1 MIANDP
7 SLTNAQVMNIIKSTA
22 RDVGTPGVDQYTGY
36 GVVDAAAALKAP
48 KDYFLL
54 AGINRVEV
62 VQKGG
67 AQAVRVHGI
76 AAANAMKSANI
87 EIGQGEAPL
96 DWIRVGPAQK
106 SGTAD
111 GVLGDVPAARFKGA
125 KVWQIRVVIEHANG
139 ATREARFKLT
149 VG

>member
-36 GVVDAAAALKAP
+36 GVVDAVAALKAP

-54 AGINRVEV
+54 AGMNRVEV

-96 DWIRVGPAQK
+96 DQFGRAGAEERHCRRRSAMYRRRVSRVRKCG
-106 SGTAD
+106 
-111 GVLGDVPAARFKGA
+111 RFC
-125 KVWQIRVVIEHANG
+125 VVIEHANG
-139 ATREARFKLT
+139 ATREARFMLT